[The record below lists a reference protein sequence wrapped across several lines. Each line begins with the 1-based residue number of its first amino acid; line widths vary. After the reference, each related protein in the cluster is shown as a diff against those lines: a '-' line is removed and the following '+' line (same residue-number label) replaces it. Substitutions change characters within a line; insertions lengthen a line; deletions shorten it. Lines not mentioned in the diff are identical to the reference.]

1 MRDSTRSGCSFT
13 ELISSLRTFLFCWT
27 LRAVE
32 LLSMVTI
39 ESVVLTLSFLSFRR
53 CLAQQQMRN
62 IRAAIAPITL
72 SIVLLDN
79 EILEESLLVSNRMQY
94 PS

>member
-13 ELISSLRTFLFCWT
+13 ELIPSLRTFLFCWT
-27 LRAVE
+27 LLAVE

>member
-1 MRDSTRSGCSFT
+1 
-13 ELISSLRTFLFCWT
+13 
-27 LRAVE
+27 
-32 LLSMVTI
+32 MVTI

-53 CLAQQQMRN
+53 CFAQQQMRN

>member
-1 MRDSTRSGCSFT
+1 
-13 ELISSLRTFLFCWT
+13 
-27 LRAVE
+27 
-32 LLSMVTI
+32 MVTI

-53 CLAQQQMRN
+53 CLVQQQMRN

>member
-1 MRDSTRSGCSFT
+1 
-13 ELISSLRTFLFCWT
+13 
-27 LRAVE
+27 
-32 LLSMVTI
+32 MVTI
-39 ESVVLTLSFLSFRR
+39 ESVVLMLSFLSFRR